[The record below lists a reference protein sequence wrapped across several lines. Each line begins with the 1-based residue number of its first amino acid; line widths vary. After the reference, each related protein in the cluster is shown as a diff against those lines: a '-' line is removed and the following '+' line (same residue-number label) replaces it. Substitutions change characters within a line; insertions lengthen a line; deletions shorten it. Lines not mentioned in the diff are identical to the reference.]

1 VLGFV
6 EMLGGVLVLGRVAT
20 AHMSTAEAQAQ
31 VYPGVARL
39 NAVLANMLIGFCDFD
54 LVQVGACFRH
64 CFLQEIN
71 LEFLGQV
78 TYVM

>member
-1 VLGFV
+1 MLGFV

-20 AHMSTAEAQAQ
+20 SYMSTAEAQAQ
-31 VYPGVARL
+31 VDPCVSRL
-39 NAVLANMLIGFCDFD
+39 NAFFTDMLIGFCDFD

-64 CFLQEIN
+64 RFLQEMN

-78 TYVM
+78 TSVM